1 MGREEDFLGKESLLN
16 QEIEMEICFIKMT
29 MDI

>member
-1 MGREEDFLGKESLLN
+1 MGRDEDFLGKESLLN
-16 QEIEMEICFIKMT
+16 QEIETCFIKMT